1 MRHQDITHLPP
12 PPPGAIYSDPP
23 NRKEQWSN

>member
-23 NRKEQWSN
+23 NRKEQ